1 MKPNFLEAVK
11 AYAAHL
17 QSQTGTQAVIM
28 PSLLKSEKFHVELN
42 LLPHPAIVG
51 NGRIRL
57 RLRAT
62 VYAEIPA
69 SDPGINDC
77 LKRSVLLAN
86 FFDQAEGF
94 TVREQTNEGQA
105 VYGMAYHTSL
115 REDDDLFSDLQ
126 DAEERSYSYNES
138 WLVELEINSDDFI

>member
-42 LLPHPAIVG
+42 LLPHPVIVG

-57 RLRAT
+57 R
-62 VYAEIPA
+62 
-69 SDPGINDC
+69 
-77 LKRSVLLAN
+77 LLAN

-126 DAEERSYSYNES
+126 ETEERSFSYNES

>member
-42 LLPHPAIVG
+42 LLPHPVIVG

-77 LKRSVLLAN
+77 LKHTRDRLCTAWLITHPFGKMTIFFPTYRKLKSVHFRTTKAGSLNWKSIQTIL
-86 FFDQAEGF
+86 F
-94 TVREQTNEGQA
+94 REK
-105 VYGMAYHTSL
+105 S
-115 REDDDLFSDLQ
+115 F
-126 DAEERSYSYNES
+126 
-138 WLVELEINSDDFI
+138 

>member
-1 MKPNFLEAVK
+1 M
-11 AYAAHL
+11 
-17 QSQTGTQAVIM
+17 
-28 PSLLKSEKFHVELN
+28 
-42 LLPHPAIVG
+42 
-51 NGRIRL
+51 
-57 RLRAT
+57 
-62 VYAEIPA
+62 YAEIPA

-94 TVREQTNEGQA
+94 TVREQTHEGQA

-126 DAEERSYSYNES
+126 ETEERSFSYNES
-138 WLVELEINSDDFI
+138 WLVELEIDSDDFI

>member
-1 MKPNFLEAVK
+1 MKPKFLDAVK
-11 AYAAHL
+11 AYAEHL
-17 QSQTGTQAVIM
+17 QAQTGTQAVIM

-42 LLPHPAIVG
+42 LLPHPVLVG

-69 SDPGINDC
+69 TDPGINDC
-77 LKRSVLLAN
+77 LSRSVILAQ
-86 FFDQAEGF
+86 FFDQAEGL
-94 TVREQTNEGQA
+94 TIRKETNTEAA
-105 VYGMAYHTSL
+105 VYGMAYHTAL

-126 DAEERSYSYNES
+126 ETEERSFSYNES
-138 WLVELEINSDDFI
+138 WLAELEINSDDFI

>member
-1 MKPNFLEAVK
+1 MKLKLLEVVK

-17 QSQTGTQAVIM
+17 QAQTGTQAIIM
-28 PSLLKSEKFHVELN
+28 PSLLKSEKFHIELN
-42 LLPHPAIVG
+42 LLPHPVVVG
-51 NGRIRL
+51 NGRTRL

-77 LKRSVLLAN
+77 LSRSVSLAH

-94 TVREQTNEGQA
+94 TIREKTNEENA
-105 VYGMAYHTSL
+105 VYGIAYHTAL

-126 DAEERSYSYNES
+126 ETEERSFSYNES
-138 WLVELEINSDDFI
+138 WLVQLEFNSDEFI

>member
-42 LLPHPAIVG
+42 LLPHPVIVG

-62 VYAEIPA
+62 VYAEI
-69 SDPGINDC
+69 NDS

-94 TVREQTNEGQA
+94 TVREQTHEGQA

-126 DAEERSYSYNES
+126 ETEERSFSYNES

>member
-1 MKPNFLEAVK
+1 MKLKLLEAVK

-17 QSQTGTQAVIM
+17 QAQTGTQAVIM

-42 LLPHPAIVG
+42 LLPHPVIVG
-51 NGRIRL
+51 NGRTRL

-77 LKRSVLLAN
+77 LSRSVSLAH
-86 FFDQAEGF
+86 FFDQTEGF
-94 TVREQTNEGQA
+94 TIREKTNEENA
-105 VYGMAYHTSL
+105 VYGIAYHTAL

-126 DAEERSYSYNES
+126 ETEERSFSYNES
-138 WLVELEINSDDFI
+138 WLVQLEFNSDEFI